1 MVDSKVP
8 TTKLEKLRSLQDLS
22 DTIEKQTRRVIYRIA
37 NDSKV
42 DPELSNDLRKA
53 VDEFL
58 QKAEERINR
67 G

>member
-1 MVDSKVP
+1 MAKSEAS

-42 DPELSNDLRKA
+42 DPELSNDLRNA

>member
-1 MVDSKVP
+1 MAKSEAP

-42 DPELSNDLRKA
+42 DPELSNDLRNA